1 MADHHMTIN
10 YEKSGAVFNTLAEAH
25 QAHLD
30 AIGDGDTVAD
40 YNTYAAA
47 LSGVTSTTFLTSG
60 GSAVAAGSPGNG
72 YSIKQIWAEAA
83 LKTDITDNGS
93 TDTSSFETGGWT
105 SESIDVNGSTGD
117 AFVAGWHLS

>member
-10 YEKSGAVFNTLAEAH
+10 FEKAGSAFSTVAEAH

-30 AIGDGDTVAD
+30 AIGAGDTVAD
-40 YNTYAAA
+40 YNAYAAA

-72 YSIKQIWAEAA
+72 FSIKEFWGEDA
-83 LKTDITDNGS
+83 LKAEIVAKGS
-93 TDTSSFETGGWT
+93 SDTSSYETGGWS
-105 SESIDVNGSTGD
+105 SESIDVNGDTGA